1 MTREINRMAVVGA
14 GVMGTGI
21 AQIAAQAGIRVTL
34 FDSREG
40 AAQGARESLKG
51 TLDKLVDKGK
61 IANADALATLSRV
74 QVASALTELSDV
86 DLVVEAIIERLDAK
100 QGLLAELEAVVADD
114 CILATN
120 TSSLSVTSIAR
131 NCRLPQRIAGFH
143 FFNPVPLMKVVEVI
157 DGLATDPQ
165 VGDSLRALAARMGH
179 RGIRAKDTPGFI
191 INHAGRAYSTEA
203 LQILKEGV
211 AEPAEVDRILR
222 EGLGFRMGPLELF
235 DLTALDVS
243 HPVIESIYNQFYQ
256 EPRYR
261 PAALTRQMLDA
272 GYVGRKVGRGFYR
285 YADGQMI
292 DPPAAQAVP
301 ALEAFPPVWLGT
313 ENPEDRARFT
323 ELLQQV
329 GARVEEGTV
338 PSSEALCL
346 LAPYGL
352 DATGAVGLFGTDPER
367 TVCIDPLLDI
377 ARYRTLMLNPATHAD
392 MRDAA
397 HALLG
402 RDGVGVSV
410 INDSVGFVAPRVLA
424 MIVNL
429 AGDIVQ
435 QRIASVDDLDE
446 GVRRGLGY
454 PQGPLAWGDSVG
466 PKRLLTTLERMTEL
480 TGDPRYRPGPWLRRR
495 AALGLSLRHNEPLPT
510 EPQR

>member
-1 MTREINRMAVVGA
+1 MTRTINQMAVVGA
-14 GVMGTGI
+14 GVMGAGI
-21 AQIAAQAGIRVTL
+21 AQIAAQAGIRVLL
-34 FDSREG
+34 FDIREG
-40 AAQGARESLKG
+40 AAETARANLRV
-51 TLDKLVDKGK
+51 TLDKLASKGK
-61 IANADALATLSRV
+61 ITGEDVAFALDHL
-74 QVASALTELSDV
+74 QVATALGELKDV
-86 DLVVEAIIERLDAK
+86 DVVVEAIVERLDAK
-100 QGLLAELEAVVADD
+100 QSLLAELEAVVADD

-131 NCRLPQRIAGFH
+131 ACRRPERVVGFH

-157 DGLATDPQ
+157 DGLAGDPGF
-165 VGDSLRALAARMGH
+165 GDSLVALATRIGH

-203 LQILKEGV
+203 LQILKEGLAAAPV
-211 AEPAEVDRILR
+211 IDRILR
-222 EGLGFRMGPLELF
+222 EGMGFRMGPLELF

-261 PAALTRQMLDA
+261 PAALTRQMLEA

-285 YADGQMI
+285 YSDGRMV
-292 DPPAAQAVP
+292 DPAAPPPAPKVD
-301 ALEAFPPVWLGT
+301 LMPPIWLGT
-313 ENPEDRARFT
+313 ENAEDHA
-323 ELLQQV
+323 LLTGMLDTLGAQV
-329 GARVEEGTV
+329 EQGME

-352 DATGAVGLFGTDPER
+352 DATSAALQFATDPAR
-367 TVCIDPLLDI
+367 TVCIDLLIDLRRHR
-377 ARYRTLMLNPATHAD
+377 ALMLTPATRAD

-397 HALLG
+397 HALLS

-410 INDSVGFVAPRVLA
+410 INDSVGFVAQRVIA

-435 QRIASVDDLDE
+435 QRIATVDDLDD
-446 GVRRGLGY
+446 GVRLGLGY
-454 PQGPLAWGDSVG
+454 PLGPLAWGDRLG
-466 PKRLLTTLERMTEL
+466 AKRLLTILERMTAL

-495 AALGLSLRHNEPLPT
+495 AALGLSLRHVEPTLA
-510 EPQR
+510 

>member
-1 MTREINRMAVVGA
+1 MTREIKQMAVIGA

-21 AQIAAQAGIRVTL
+21 AQIAAQAGLQVLL
-34 FDSREG
+34 FDNRDT
-40 AAQGARESLKG
+40 AAQGALENLKQ
-51 TLDKLVDKGK
+51 TLRKLAAKGK
-61 IANADALATLSRV
+61 VSEADAQATLARV
-74 QVASALTELSDV
+74 QVANSLEQLKDV

-100 QGLLAELEAVVADD
+100 QGLLAQLEAVVRED

-131 NCRLPQRIAGFH
+131 ECRHPERVAGFH

-165 VGDSLRALAARMGH
+165 VGDCLQALAARMGH

-203 LQILKEGV
+203 LQILKESV
-211 AEPAEVDRILR
+211 AAPTEIDRILR

-261 PAALTRQMLDA
+261 PAALTRQMLEA
-272 GYVGRKVGRGFYR
+272 GFVGRKVGRGFYR
-285 YADGQMI
+285 YVDGQQV
-292 DPPAAQAVP
+292 DPAPAQAVP
-301 ALEAFPPVWLGT
+301 VVEAIPPVWLGA
-313 ENPEDRARFT
+313 ENDTDRAKLT
-323 ELLQQV
+323 ALLHSL
-329 GARVEEGTV
+329 GAQVEEGST
-338 PSSEALCL
+338 PSAEALCL

-352 DATGAVGLFGTDPER
+352 DATAAVELFGTDATR
-367 TVCIDPLLDI
+367 TVCIDPLLDCS
-377 ARYRTLMLNPATHAD
+377 RYRTLMLNPATRPS
-392 MRDAA
+392 MGDAA
-397 HALLG
+397 HALLA

-410 INDSVGFVAPRVLA
+410 INDSVGFVAQRVLA
-424 MIVNL
+424 LIVNL

-435 QRIASVDDLDE
+435 QGIASVEDLDE

-466 PKRLLTTLERMTEL
+466 AARLLTILERMTRL

-495 AALGLSLRHNEPLPT
+495 ASLGLSLGHAEPSFK
-510 EPQR
+510 

>member
-1 MTREINRMAVVGA
+1 MTREINHLAIVGA

-21 AQIAAQAGIRVTL
+21 AQIAAQAGIEVLL
-34 FDSREG
+34 FDNREG
-40 AAQGARESLKG
+40 AAQAARENLKQ
-51 TLDKLVDKGK
+51 TLDKLVGKGK
-61 IANADALATLSRV
+61 LQAGEARTTLDRVRVATV
-74 QVASALTELSDV
+74 LTGLRHV
-86 DLVVEAIIERLDAK
+86 DLAIEAIIERLDAK
-100 QGLLAELEAVVADD
+100 QALLAELEAVVADD
-114 CILATN
+114 CVLATN

-131 NCRLPQRIAGFH
+131 NCRIPGRVAGFH

-157 DGLATDPQ
+157 DGLATDRQ
-165 VGDSLRALAARMGH
+165 VGDRLQALAARMGH

-211 AEPAEVDRILR
+211 AEPAEIDRILR

-243 HPVIESIYNQFYQ
+243 HPVIESIYSQFYQ

-261 PAALTRQMLDA
+261 PAALTRQMLEA
-272 GYVGRKVGRGFYR
+272 GHVGRKVGRGFYR
-285 YADGQMI
+285 YADGHMV
-292 DPPAAQAVP
+292 DVPKAQPVP
-301 ALEAFPPVWLGT
+301 VVEALPPVWLGT
-313 ENPEDRARFT
+313 ENQADHARLAT
-323 ELLQQV
+323 LLERLGAQV
-329 GARVEEGTV
+329 EQGAT

-352 DATGAVGLFGTDPER
+352 DATSAAERFATDPTR
-367 TVCIDPLLDI
+367 TVCLDPLLDS
-377 ARYRTLMLNPATHAD
+377 ARYRTLMLTPATHPD

-397 HALLG
+397 HALLA

-410 INDSVGFVAPRVLA
+410 INDSVGFVAQRVLA
-424 MIVNL
+424 MVVNL

-454 PQGPLAWGDSVG
+454 PQGPLEWGDSVG
-466 PKRLLTTLERMTEL
+466 ARHLLTILERMSEL

-495 AALGLSLRHNEPLPT
+495 ATLGLSLRHNEPALG
-510 EPQR
+510 

>member
-1 MTREINRMAVVGA
+1 MTREIKRMAVVGA

-21 AQIAAQAGIRVTL
+21 AQIAAQAGVEVLL
-34 FDSREG
+34 FDNREG
-40 AAQGARESLKG
+40 AAEAARANLG
-51 TLDKLVDKGK
+51 QTLDKLVARGK
-61 IANADALATLSRV
+61 VPGSDAQATLERLRV
-74 QVASALTELSDV
+74 ATALTELSDV

-100 QGLLAELEAVVADD
+100 QALLAQLEAVVRDD

-131 NCRLPQRIAGFH
+131 ECKHPERVAGFH

-157 DGLATDPQ
+157 DGLASDPR
-165 VGDSLRALAARMGH
+165 VGDSLQALATRMGH
-179 RGIRAKDTPGFI
+179 CGIRAKDTPGFI

-203 LQILKEGV
+203 LQILKECV
-211 AEPAEVDRILR
+211 TEPAEIDRILR

-261 PAALTRQMLDA
+261 PAALTRQMLEA

-285 YADGQMI
+285 YVDGQRV
-292 DPPAAQAVP
+292 DAPEPQAVP
-301 ALEAFPPVWLGT
+301 TVEAFPPVWLGT
-313 ENPEDRARFT
+313 ENDNDRASLSA
-323 ELLQQV
+323 LLEQLGAQV
-329 GARVEEGTV
+329 EQGAT
-338 PSSEALCL
+338 PSDDALCL
-346 LAPYGL
+346 LAPYGD
-352 DATGAVGLFGTDPER
+352 DATRAAQRFATDPTR
-367 TVCIDPLLDI
+367 TVCIDPLLDCT
-377 ARYRTLMLNPATHAD
+377 RYRTLMLTPTTRVDLRN
-392 MRDAA
+392 AA
-397 HALLG
+397 HALLA

-410 INDSVGFVAPRVLA
+410 INDSVGFVAQRVLA

-435 QRIASVDDLDE
+435 QRIASVEDLDE

-466 PKRLLTTLERMTEL
+466 PQRLLTILERMTEL

-495 AALGLSLRHNEPLPT
+495 AALSLSLCHPEPTLT
-510 EPQR
+510 

>member
-1 MTREINRMAVVGA
+1 MTREINQMAVVGA

-21 AQIAAQAGIRVTL
+21 AQIAAQAGVQVLL
-34 FDSREG
+34 FDNREG
-40 AAQGARESLKG
+40 AAQAARVNLEQ
-51 TLDKLVDKGK
+51 TLDKLAAKGK
-61 IANADALATLSRV
+61 IPQAHARTTLERVKVAQSLADL
-74 QVASALTELSDV
+74 QGV

-100 QGLLAELEAVVADD
+100 QALLAQLEAVVSAQ

-131 NCRLPQRIAGFH
+131 QCRRPERVAGFH

-165 VGDSLRALAARMGH
+165 VGDCLQALAARMGH

-203 LQILKEGV
+203 LQILKECV
-211 AEPAEVDRILR
+211 APPAEVDRILR

-272 GYVGRKVGRGFYR
+272 GFVGRKVGRGFYR
-285 YADGQMI
+285 YVDGQRV
-292 DPPAAQAVP
+292 DPAPPQAIPVVAAI
-301 ALEAFPPVWLGT
+301 PPVWLGA
-313 ENPEDRARFT
+313 ENDTDRASLT
-323 ELLQQV
+323 ALLRSL
-329 GARVEEGTV
+329 GAEVEEGSA
-338 PSSEALCL
+338 PSAEALCL

-352 DATGAVGLFGTDPER
+352 DATAAVALFGTDPAR
-367 TVCIDPLLDI
+367 TVCIDPLLDCS
-377 ARYRTLMLNPATHAD
+377 RYRTLMLNPATRPD
-392 MRDAA
+392 MADAA
-397 HALLG
+397 HALLA

-410 INDSVGFVAPRVLA
+410 INDSVGFVAQRVLA

-435 QRIASVDDLDE
+435 QGIASVEDLDE

-466 PKRLLTTLERMTEL
+466 AGRLLTILERMSRVTC
-480 TGDPRYRPGPWLRRR
+480 DPRYRPGPWLRRR
-495 AALGLSLRHNEPLPT
+495 ASLGLSLCHAEPSFK
-510 EPQR
+510 

>member
-1 MTREINRMAVVGA
+1 MTRVINQMAIVGA

-21 AQIAAQAGIRVTL
+21 AQIAAQAGIRVML
-34 FDSREG
+34 FDNREG
-40 AAQGARESLKG
+40 AAQAARDNLAQ
-51 TLDKLVDKGK
+51 TLDKLVSKGK
-61 IANADALATLSRV
+61 IASSDAQLTLEHL
-74 QVASALTELSDV
+74 QVATCLAELKNV

-100 QGLLAELEAVVADD
+100 QALLAELEAVVAAD

-131 NCRLPQRIAGFH
+131 ECRHPERVAGFH

-157 DGLATDPQ
+157 DGLASDPQ
-165 VGDSLRALAARMGH
+165 VGDCLQALAARMGH
-179 RGIRAKDTPGFI
+179 HGIRAKDTPGFI

-203 LQILKEGV
+203 LQILKESV
-211 AEPAEVDRILR
+211 AEPAEIDRILR
-222 EGLGFRMGPLELF
+222 EGMGFRMGPLELF

-261 PAALTRQMLDA
+261 PAALTRQMLEA

-285 YADGQMI
+285 YAKGQMI
-292 DPPAAQAVP
+292 DPSPAHHVP
-301 ALEAFPPVWLGT
+301 VVEVMPPVWLGT
-313 ENPEDRARFT
+313 ENDEDRAILSA
-323 ELLQQV
+323 LLEAL
-329 GARVEEGTV
+329 GARVEQGGQ

-352 DATGAVGLFGTDPER
+352 DATRAARLFATDPAR
-367 TVCIDPLLDI
+367 TVCIDPLLNSR
-377 ARYRTLMLNPATHAD
+377 RYRTLMLTPATRVD

-397 HALLG
+397 HALLA

-410 INDSVGFVAPRVLA
+410 INDSVGFVAQRVLA

-429 AGDIVQ
+429 AADIVQ
-435 QRIASVDDLDE
+435 QRIASVDDLEE

-454 PQGPLAWGDSVG
+454 PQGPLAWGDSLG
-466 PKRLLTTLERMTEL
+466 AKRLLTILERMTEL

-495 AALGLSLRHNEPLPT
+495 ADLGLSLLHIAPSIN
-510 EPQR
+510 

>member
-1 MTREINRMAVVGA
+1 MTREINHMAVVGA
-14 GVMGTGI
+14 GIMGTGI
-21 AQIAAQAGIRVTL
+21 AQIAAQAGIQVKL
-34 FDSREG
+34 FDNREG
-40 AAQGARESLKG
+40 AAQAARETLKQ
-51 TLDKLVDKGK
+51 TLDKLVSKGK
-61 IANADALATLSRV
+61 VLGTDAQATLDRL
-74 QVASALTELSDV
+74 QVATSLTELKDV

-100 QGLLAELEAVVADD
+100 QALLAQLEAVVGDD

-131 NCRLPQRIAGFH
+131 ECRHPERVAGFH

-157 DGLATDPQ
+157 DGLAGDPH
-165 VGDSLRALAARMGH
+165 VGDRLQALAARMGH

-211 AEPAEVDRILR
+211 AEPAEIDRILR

-285 YADGQMI
+285 YTNGQMI
-292 DPPAAQAVP
+292 DPPSAQPVP
-301 ALEAFPPVWLGT
+301 VVETVPPVWLGT
-313 ENPEDRARFT
+313 ENEEDRAT
-323 ELLQQV
+323 LNALLEALGAQV
-329 GARVEEGTV
+329 EQGVT

-352 DATGAVGLFGTDPER
+352 DATAAAGRFATDPAR
-367 TVCIDPLLDI
+367 TVCIDPLLDPR
-377 ARYRTLMLNPATHAD
+377 RYRTLMPTPATRVD

-397 HALLG
+397 HALLA

-410 INDSVGFVAPRVLA
+410 INDSVGFVAQRVLA

-454 PQGPLAWGDSVG
+454 PQGPLAWGDSLG
-466 PKRLLTTLERMTEL
+466 AKHLLTILERMTEL

-495 AALGLSLRHNEPLPT
+495 AALGLSLRHIEPTLN
-510 EPQR
+510 

>member
-1 MTREINRMAVVGA
+1 MTREINHVAIVGA

-21 AQIAAQAGIRVTL
+21 AQIAAQAGIEVLL
-34 FDSREG
+34 FDNREG
-40 AAQGARESLKG
+40 AALAARDILKQ
-51 TLDKLVDKGK
+51 TLDKLVGKGK
-61 IANADALATLSRV
+61 LSGSEAQATLDRV
-74 QVASALTELSDV
+74 RVVASLSELKDV
-86 DLVVEAIIERLDAK
+86 DLAIEAIIERLDAK
-100 QGLLAELEAVVADD
+100 QALLAELEAVVADD
-114 CILATN
+114 CVLATN

-131 NCRLPQRIAGFH
+131 NCRHPERVAGFH

-157 DGLATDPQ
+157 DGLATDRQ
-165 VGDSLRALAARMGH
+165 VGDRLQALAARMGH
-179 RGIRAKDTPGFI
+179 CGIRAKDTPGFI

-203 LQILKEGV
+203 LQLLKEGV
-211 AEPAEVDRILR
+211 AEPAEIDRILR

-261 PAALTRQMLDA
+261 PAALTRQMLEA
-272 GYVGRKVGRGFYR
+272 GHVGRKAGRGFYR

-292 DPPAAQAVP
+292 DAPQPQTVPVVQALPPI
-301 ALEAFPPVWLGT
+301 WLGA
-313 ENPEDRARFT
+313 EDQADRNRLTA
-323 ELLQQV
+323 LLEQLGAQV
-329 GARVEEGTV
+329 EQGSA

-352 DATGAVGLFGTDPER
+352 DATSAAEHFGTDPTR
-367 TVCIDPLLDI
+367 TVCLDPLLDS
-377 ARYRTLMLNPATHAD
+377 ARYRTLMLTPATRSD

-397 HALLG
+397 HALLA

-410 INDSVGFVAPRVLA
+410 INDSVGFVAQRVLA

-435 QRIASVDDLDE
+435 QRIATVEDLEE

-454 PQGPLAWGDSVG
+454 PLGPLAWGDSVG
-466 PKRLLTTLERMTEL
+466 AKRLLTILQRMTEL

-495 AALGLSLRHNEPLPT
+495 AILGLSLRHIEPT
-510 EPQR
+510 VRG

>member
-1 MTREINRMAVVGA
+1 MTREINHMAVVGA
-14 GVMGTGI
+14 GIMGMGI
-21 AQIAAQAGIRVTL
+21 AQIAAQAGIQVLL
-34 FDSREG
+34 FDNREG
-40 AAQGARESLKG
+40 AAQAALDNLKQ
-51 TLDKLVDKGK
+51 TLDKLVGKGK
-61 IANADALATLSRV
+61 VLGADARATLDRL
-74 QVASALTELSDV
+74 QVAAALSELKDV

-100 QGLLAELEAVVADD
+100 QALLAQLEAVVGDD

-131 NCRLPQRIAGFH
+131 GCRHPERVAGFH

-157 DGLATDPQ
+157 DGLASDPL
-165 VGDSLRALAARMGH
+165 VGDCLQALAARMGH
-179 RGIRAKDTPGFI
+179 LGIRAKDTPGFI

-203 LQILKEGV
+203 LQILKEGI
-211 AEPAEVDRILR
+211 AEPAEIDRILR

-285 YADGQMI
+285 YTNGQMI
-292 DPPAAQAVP
+292 DPPSAQPVP
-301 ALEAFPPVWLGT
+301 VVEAMPPVWLGT
-313 ENPEDRARFT
+313 ENEEDRAT
-323 ELLQQV
+323 LSALLEALGAQV
-329 GARVEEGTV
+329 EQGVT

-352 DATGAVGLFGTDPER
+352 DATAAAGLFATDPTR
-367 TVCIDPLLDI
+367 TVCIDPLLDPR
-377 ARYRTLMLNPATHAD
+377 RYRTLMPTPATRVD

-397 HALLG
+397 HALLA

-410 INDSVGFVAPRVLA
+410 INDSVGFVAQRVLA

-454 PQGPLAWGDSVG
+454 PQGPLAWGDSFG
-466 PKRLLTTLERMTEL
+466 AKRLLTILERMTEL

-495 AALGLSLRHNEPLPT
+495 AALGLSLRHIEPTLN
-510 EPQR
+510 

>member
-1 MTREINRMAVVGA
+1 MTREINQVAIVGA

-21 AQIAAQAGIRVTL
+21 AQIAAQAGIGVLL
-34 FDSREG
+34 FDVREG
-40 AAQGARESLKG
+40 AAQAARDNLKQ
-51 TLDKLVDKGK
+51 TLDKLVSKGK
-61 IANADALATLSRV
+61 LPGSEAQATLDRV
-74 QVASALTELSDV
+74 RVAASLSELKDV
-86 DLVVEAIIERLDAK
+86 DLAIEAIIERLDAK
-100 QGLLAELEAVVADD
+100 QALLAELEAVVADD
-114 CILATN
+114 CVLATN

-131 NCRLPQRIAGFH
+131 QCRIPERVVGFH

-157 DGLATDPQ
+157 DGLATDPA
-165 VGDSLRALAARMGH
+165 VGDRLQALAARMGH

-211 AEPAEVDRILR
+211 AEPAEIDRILR

-261 PAALTRQMLDA
+261 PAALTRQMLEA
-272 GYVGRKVGRGFYR
+272 GHVGRKVGRGFYR
-285 YADGQMI
+285 YANGQMI
-292 DPPAAQAVP
+292 DAPQPQPVPVVQA
-301 ALEAFPPVWLGT
+301 LPPVWLGA
-313 ENPEDRARFT
+313 ENEADRARLT
-323 ELLQQV
+323 ALLEQLGAQV
-329 GARVEEGTV
+329 EQGVT

-352 DATGAVGLFGTDPER
+352 DATSAAEHFASDPAR
-367 TVCIDPLLDI
+367 TVCLDPLLDS
-377 ARYRTLMLNPATHAD
+377 ARYRTLMLTPATRTD
-392 MRDAA
+392 MRNAA
-397 HALLG
+397 HALLA

-410 INDSVGFVAPRVLA
+410 INDSVGFVAQRVLA

-435 QRIASVDDLDE
+435 QRIASVEDLDE

-466 PKRLLTTLERMTEL
+466 AKRLLTILKRMTEL

-495 AALGLSLRHNEPLPT
+495 ATLGLSLRHPEPTLG
-510 EPQR
+510 

>member
-1 MTREINRMAVVGA
+1 MAREIKRMAVVGA

-21 AQIAAQAGIRVTL
+21 AQIAAQAGVEVLL
-34 FDSREG
+34 FDNREG
-40 AAQGARESLKG
+40 AAQTARENLQQ
-51 TLDKLVDKGK
+51 TLDTLVAKGK
-61 IANADALATLSRV
+61 IPPTDAQATLGRLR
-74 QVASALTELSDV
+74 VASALTDLSDV
-86 DLVVEAIIERLDAK
+86 DVVVEAIIEHLDAK
-100 QGLLAELEAVVADD
+100 QALLAQLEAVVRDD
-114 CILATN
+114 CILVTN

-131 NCRLPQRIAGFH
+131 ECRKPERVAGFH

-157 DGLATDPQ
+157 DGLASDPR
-165 VGDSLRALAARMGH
+165 VGDRLQALAARMGH

-211 AEPAEVDRILR
+211 TEPAEIDRILR

-261 PAALTRQMLDA
+261 PAALTRQMLEA

-285 YADGQMI
+285 YANGQMV
-292 DPPAAQAVP
+292 DVPPPQPVP
-301 ALEAFPPVWLGT
+301 SVEAMPAVWLGT
-313 ENPEDRARFT
+313 ENEADRASLSA
-323 ELLQQV
+323 LLERLGAQV
-329 GARVEEGTV
+329 EQGSS
-338 PSSEALCL
+338 PSDAALCL
-346 LAPYGL
+346 LAPYGV
-352 DATGAVGLFGTDPER
+352 DATTAAHRFGVDPTR
-367 TVCIDPLLDI
+367 TVCIDALLDCT
-377 ARYRTLMLNPATHAD
+377 RYRTLMLTPATRTD
-392 MRDAA
+392 MRHAA
-397 HALLG
+397 HALLSC
-402 RDGVGVSV
+402 DGVGVSV
-410 INDSVGFVAPRVLA
+410 INDSVGFVAQRVLA

-435 QRIASVDDLDE
+435 QRIASVEDLDE

-466 PKRLLTTLERMTEL
+466 AQRLLTILERMTEL

-495 AALGLSLRHNEPLPT
+495 AALGLSLCHPEPTLT
-510 EPQR
+510 

>member
-1 MTREINRMAVVGA
+1 MTHEINHVAIVGA
-14 GVMGTGI
+14 GVMGSGI
-21 AQIAAQAGIRVTL
+21 AQIAALAGIDVLL
-34 FDSREG
+34 FDNREG
-40 AAQGARESLKG
+40 AAQAARDSLKR
-51 TLDKLVDKGK
+51 TLDKLVSKGK
-61 IANADALATLSRV
+61 LAGSAA
-74 QVASALTELSDV
+74 QVAIDRIQVATSLSELKDV

-100 QGLLAELEAVVADD
+100 QALLAELEAVVADD
-114 CILATN
+114 CVLATN

-131 NCRLPQRIAGFH
+131 LCRIPERVAGFH

-157 DGLATDPQ
+157 DGLATDRQ
-165 VGDSLRALAARMGH
+165 VGDRLQALAARMGH
-179 RGIRAKDTPGFI
+179 CGIRAKDTPGFI

-203 LQILKEGV
+203 LQMLKEGV
-211 AEPAEVDRILR
+211 TEPAEIDRILR

-261 PAALTRQMLDA
+261 PAALTRQMLEA

-285 YADGQMI
+285 YADGQMV
-292 DPPAAQAVP
+292 DAPQPQPVPVVQA
-301 ALEAFPPVWLGT
+301 LPPVWLGT
-313 ENPEDRARFT
+313 ENEADHTRLTA
-323 ELLQQV
+323 LLEQLGAQV
-329 GARVEEGTV
+329 EQGTT

-352 DATGAVGLFGTDPER
+352 DATSAAERFATDPTR
-367 TVCIDPLLDI
+367 TVCLDPILDS
-377 ARYRTLMLNPATHAD
+377 ARYRTLMLTPATRID
-392 MRDAA
+392 MRNAA
-397 HALLG
+397 HALLA

-410 INDSVGFVAPRVLA
+410 INDSVGFVAQRVLA

-435 QRIASVDDLDE
+435 QRIATVEDLEE

-466 PKRLLTTLERMTEL
+466 AKRLLTILERMTEL

-495 AALGLSLRHNEPLPT
+495 ATLGLSLRHLEPTLS
-510 EPQR
+510 

>member
-1 MTREINRMAVVGA
+1 MTREINHVAIVGA

-21 AQIAAQAGIRVTL
+21 AQIAAQAGIEVLL
-34 FDSREG
+34 FDNREG
-40 AAQGARESLKG
+40 AAQAARDNLKQ
-51 TLDKLVDKGK
+51 TLDKLVSKGK
-61 IANADALATLSRV
+61 LLDSEVQATFNRV
-74 QVASALTELSDV
+74 QVAVSLNELKDV
-86 DLVVEAIIERLDAK
+86 DLAIEAIIERLDAK
-100 QGLLAELEAVVADD
+100 QALLAQLEAVVADD
-114 CILATN
+114 CVLATN

-131 NCRLPQRIAGFH
+131 NCRNPERVAGFH

-157 DGLATDPQ
+157 DGLATDRQ
-165 VGDSLRALAARMGH
+165 VGDRLQALAARMGH
-179 RGIRAKDTPGFI
+179 LGIRAKDTPGFI
-191 INHAGRAYSTEA
+191 INHAGRAYGTEA

-211 AEPAEVDRILR
+211 TEPAEIDRILR

-261 PAALTRQMLDA
+261 PSALTRQMLEA
-272 GYVGRKVGRGFYR
+272 GHVGRKVGRGFYR
-285 YADGQMI
+285 YANGQMV
-292 DPPAAQAVP
+292 DAPQAQSVP
-301 ALEAFPPVWLGT
+301 IVETLPPVWLGT
-313 ENPEDRARFT
+313 ENRADLIRLT
-323 ELLQQV
+323 ALLEAL
-329 GARVEEGTV
+329 GARIEQGAT

-352 DATGAVGLFGTDPER
+352 DATSAAERFATDPTR
-367 TVCIDPLLDI
+367 TVCLDPLLDST
-377 ARYRTLMLNPATHAD
+377 RYRTLMLTPATRID
-392 MRDAA
+392 MRNAA
-397 HALLG
+397 HALLAC
-402 RDGVGVSV
+402 DGVGVSV
-410 INDSVGFVAPRVLA
+410 INDSVGFVAQRVLA

-454 PQGPLAWGDSVG
+454 PQGPLAWGDTVG
-466 PKRLLTTLERMTEL
+466 AKRVLTILERMTEL

-495 AALGLSLRHNEPLPT
+495 ATLGLSLRHIEPTLS
-510 EPQR
+510 

>member
-1 MTREINRMAVVGA
+1 MTREIKQMAVIGA

-21 AQIAAQAGIRVTL
+21 AQIAAQAGIQVWL
-34 FDSREG
+34 FDNRET
-40 AAQGARESLKG
+40 AAQGALENLKQ
-51 TLDKLVDKGK
+51 TLNKLAAKGK
-61 IANADALATLSRV
+61 VSEADAQATLARV
-74 QVASALTELSDV
+74 QVAKSLEQLKDV

-100 QGLLAELEAVVADD
+100 QALLAQLEAVVRED

-131 NCRLPQRIAGFH
+131 DCRHPERVAGFH

-165 VGDSLRALAARMGH
+165 VGDCLQALAARMGH

-203 LQILKEGV
+203 LQILKESV
-211 AEPAEVDRILR
+211 AAPAEIDRILR

-261 PAALTRQMLDA
+261 PAALTRQMLEA
-272 GYVGRKVGRGFYR
+272 GFVGRKVGRGFYR
-285 YADGQMI
+285 YVDGQRV
-292 DPPAAQAVP
+292 DPAPAQAVP
-301 ALEAFPPVWLGT
+301 GVQAIPPVWLGA
-313 ENPEDRARFT
+313 ENDTDRARLT
-323 ELLQQV
+323 ALLHSL
-329 GARVEEGTV
+329 GAQVEEGST
-338 PSSEALCL
+338 PSAEALCL

-352 DATGAVGLFGTDPER
+352 DATAAVELFGTDATR
-367 TVCIDPLLDI
+367 TVCIDPLLDCS
-377 ARYRTLMLNPATHAD
+377 RYRTLMLNLATRPE
-392 MRDAA
+392 MGDAA
-397 HALLG
+397 HALLA

-410 INDSVGFVAPRVLA
+410 INDSVGFVAQRVLA
-424 MIVNL
+424 LIVNL

-435 QRIASVDDLDE
+435 QGIASVEDLDE

-466 PKRLLTTLERMTEL
+466 AARLLTILERMTRL
-480 TGDPRYRPGPWLRRR
+480 TGDPRYRPSPWLRRR
-495 AALGLSLRHNEPLPT
+495 ASLGLSLGHAEPSFK
-510 EPQR
+510 